1 MMAPTNPASASAAT
15 AVEPPAA
22 VAVPAEPTA
31 EIAAAASYT
40 VQPGDTLLGIAM
52 KFDVPMA
59 AVQLRNNLGEA
70 TTVRLDQVLEIPASQ
85 AWPDASPFWILHE
98 VTSGETFGEIAAAY
112 GLALGDLQAANA
124 SLTRISSA
132 VGQDSSSPSAIRLIC
147 SRRPVV
153 ASDDVAPA
161 PEPTATLAAVAQ
173 AEPESLLAADSVAVT
188 EGDAEADPPAVEER
202 RCELRPTHYR
212 QKRRSRPIRRSRS
225 APDLAA
231 LPGEIFRLLNEQR
244 AAYGLPAL
252 LWNDT
257 LASAAQRHADDC
269 EAQGWCGHTGSD
281 GSSYRDRI
289 IREGYDPV
297 RWSECWAW
305 YGSAE
310 RAVAMWM
317 DEAPPNDPH
326 RRTILSDY
334 LTEVGV
340 GVVPGNGFGYYFIA
354 DFGTPNN

>member
-1 MMAPTNPASASAAT
+1 MTEPDAAADGPAEG
-15 AVEPPAA
+15 AVEPTPEPTPTD
-22 VAVPAEPTA
+22 VPASP
-31 EIAAAASYT
+31 
-40 VQPGDTLLGIAM
+40 DTG
-52 KFDVPMA
+52 
-59 AVQLRNNLGEA
+59 
-70 TTVRLDQVLEIPASQ
+70 
-85 AWPDASPFWILHE
+85 
-98 VTSGETFGEIAAAY
+98 
-112 GLALGDLQAANA
+112 
-124 SLTRISSA
+124 
-132 VGQDSSSPSAIRLIC
+132 
-147 SRRPVV
+147 
-153 ASDDVAPA
+153 APA
-161 PEPTATLAAVAQ
+161 P
-173 AEPESLLAADSVAVT
+173 
-188 EGDAEADPPAVEER
+188 
-202 RCELRPTHYR
+202 
-212 QKRRSRPIRRSRS
+212 

-231 LPGEIFRLLNEQR
+231 LPGEIFRMLNEQR

-252 LWNDT
+252 MWNDT

>member
-1 MMAPTNPASASAAT
+1 M
-15 AVEPPAA
+15 PP
-22 VAVPAEPTA
+22 
-31 EIAAAASYT
+31 
-40 VQPGDTLLGIAM
+40 L
-52 KFDVPMA
+52 
-59 AVQLRNNLGEA
+59 
-70 TTVRLDQVLEIPASQ
+70 
-85 AWPDASPFWILHE
+85 
-98 VTSGETFGEIAAAY
+98 
-112 GLALGDLQAANA
+112 
-124 SLTRISSA
+124 
-132 VGQDSSSPSAIRLIC
+132 
-147 SRRPVV
+147 
-153 ASDDVAPA
+153 
-161 PEPTATLAAVAQ
+161 
-173 AEPESLLAADSVAVT
+173 
-188 EGDAEADPPAVEER
+188 PP
-202 RCELRPTHYR
+202 
-212 QKRRSRPIRRSRS
+212 
-225 APDLAA
+225 PDLAA